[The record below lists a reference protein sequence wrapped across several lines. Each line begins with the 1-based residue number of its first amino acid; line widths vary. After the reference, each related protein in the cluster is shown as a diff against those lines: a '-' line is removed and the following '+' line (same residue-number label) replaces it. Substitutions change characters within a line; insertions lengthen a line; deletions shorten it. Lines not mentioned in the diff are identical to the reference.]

1 MLRPNFPADA
11 AGVFAL
17 IPLVLCRYVSV
28 EDLISGYFSS
38 LGPVDGLPTKDM
50 GRAQKYWSKVR
61 ECKVLELTE
70 MGPILEVSIPRAV
83 LGFTK

>member
-50 GRAQKYWSKVR
+50 GRAQKYCGKVR

-70 MGPILEVSIPRAV
+70 MGPILD
-83 LGFTK
+83 